1 MWEIM
6 CNFVGDFI
14 MRKYAH
20 YILTILVLCIT
31 GCKTT
36 KFVPEGELLLNKVH
50 VKVASDKPARQAE
63 NLSGSQVSSETQ
75 ASDGVGRAGATSP
88 RHSLHISDTGKPD
101 GFFSGTCGSNVP
113 PAQPKTKQKHNGL
126 SKSEANEIAN
136 DLKNYLRQKQNTEIL
151 GFWKLQLDVYNTA
164 PKDTTSK
171 ANKFFARNAHKIGE
185 APVIYDPELT
195 GVSMQQLNQAM
206 QNKGFFR
213 VEVDTLTKVK
223 DRKMYLTYL
232 VTANTPYTIRRY
244 NVDITQPEVR
254 EIATSKKRTISTGMQ
269 FDATMMDEE
278 RQRITTEMH
287 NNGYFYFDKSML
299 VYTADSS
306 YRDNSVEVEMSL
318 SQYVQDLPD
327 SVRTRLYTK
336 YTIRKVFFHT
346 DGDMFIRERV
356 LRNNCRIKEGKLYA
370 EWRVERTYALL
381 NGLGAVKYVDIAFDP
396 IGTDQLDC
404 HITVSKSKVHTVSA
418 ELEGTYSAGDW
429 GIGAG
434 LGYQNK
440 NIFKGSE
447 LLSLN
452 ARASYEWRQNGGRAI
467 EAKAEAGLAFPTQ
480 VKINVAYNY
489 QQRPSEYTRTIANA
503 GLYYTVPHKRHS
515 QWTHRFNLIDISYIY
530 LPWMSDQFKEDFID
544 RASVLKAS
552 YEDHFIL
559 DWSYS
564 GQFTNQNK
572 NKDRSYVKFN
582 YSVETAG
589 NVLYG
594 LARAAKFN
602 QDESGAYTLWHIPF
616 AQYAKGDVNFVFH
629 HVMAPSHRLVYH
641 VGVGVAVPY
650 LNAQTIPFEKRYF
663 SGGANSVRGWQA
675 RTLGPGGF
683 RGKGNS
689 LVYDLQAGDIRL
701 DLNIEYRWK
710 VWNFIELAA
719 FVDAGNI
726 WTIYDYEQ
734 QPNGVFLWDEF
745 YKQIAM
751 SWGLGLR
758 LDFSIL
764 VLRLDFGVKLH
775 DPTRMYGELAGTE
788 WRTASNHL
796 NWNDDCTV
804 HFAIG
809 YPF

>member
-1 MWEIM
+1 
-6 CNFVGDFI
+6 
-14 MRKYAH
+14 MRKSIL
-20 YILTILVLCIT
+20 YIFLFLLFCAT

-36 KFVPEGELLLNKVH
+36 KFVPEGELLLNKVR
-50 VKVASDKPARQAE
+50 VKVVDRMPTDTASTQTGDSKRKRQE
-63 NLSGSQVSSETQ
+63 
-75 ASDGVGRAGATSP
+75 
-88 RHSLHISDTGKPD
+88 
-101 GFFSGTCGSNVP
+101 
-113 PAQPKTKQKHNGL
+113 L
-126 SKSEANEIAN
+126 SKAEASEIAN
-136 DLKNYLRQKQNTEIL
+136 DLKNYIRQKQNTEIL

-164 PKDTTSK
+164 PADTTSK

-185 APVIYDPELT
+185 APVIYDKELT

-206 QNKGFFR
+206 QNKGYFR
-213 VEVDTLTKVK
+213 VEVDTITKVK
-223 DRKMYLTYL
+223 KQKMYLTYI
-232 VTANTPYTIRRY
+232 VAANAPYTIRKY
-244 NVDITQPEVR
+244 TVDIAQPEVR
-254 EIATSKKRTISTGMQ
+254 EIANSQHRKIEKGMQ
-269 FDATMMDEE
+269 FDASLMDEE
-278 RQRITTEMH
+278 RQRITTAMH

-306 YRDNSVEVEMSL
+306 YRDNSVEVELSL
-318 SQYVQDLPD
+318 SQYVQELPD
-327 SVRTRLYTK
+327 SVQKRLYTK
-336 YTIRKVFFHT
+336 YTIRQVFFHT
-346 DGDMFIRERV
+346 DGDAFIRERV
-356 LRNNCRIKEGKLYA
+356 LRKNCRIEEGKPYA
-370 EWRVERTYALL
+370 EWRVERTYSLL
-381 NGLGAVKYVDIAFDP
+381 NSLGAVKYVDIAFDP

-404 HITVSKSKVHTVSA
+404 HITVSRSKVHSVSA

-480 VKINVAYNY
+480 VKINIAYNY
-489 QQRPSEYTRTIANA
+489 QQRPGEYTRTIANA
-503 GLYYTVPHKRHS
+503 GLYYTIPHKLGEK
-515 QWTHRFNLIDISYIY
+515 WTHRFNLIDISYIY
-530 LPWMSDQFKEDFID
+530 LPWMSEQFRQDFID
-544 RASVLKAS
+544 KASVLKAS

-582 YSVETAG
+582 YSIETAG

-594 LARAAKFN
+594 LARLAHFT

-616 AQYAKGDVNFVFH
+616 AQYAKGDVNFVYH
-629 HVMAPSHRLVYH
+629 QVLAPSHRLVYH
-641 VGVGVAVPY
+641 VGLGVAVPY

-683 RGKGNS
+683 RGKNNS

-701 DLNIEYRWK
+701 DLNIEYRWR

-719 FVDAGNI
+719 FLDAGNI
-726 WTIYDYEQ
+726 WTMYDYEQ

-745 YKQIAM
+745 YKQIAL

-775 DPTRMYGELAGTE
+775 DPTRLYGEYAGTQ
-788 WRTASNHL
+788 WRTATHHL